1 MVAERG
7 GARGGVV
14 GGWGIV
20 PGGAGRLAGGR
31 APAATTP
38 ARTSAPATTR
48 ATVTT
53 PSPSPTP
60 TPTPAAVTVTR
71 QRMKD
76 GSVVTIATFSGPV
89 RYVLHDGSVDPGLA
103 AGHVKA
109 GPAGGGPRGARLGG
123 PL

>member
-1 MVAERG
+1 MMR
-7 GARGGVV
+7 RL
-14 GGWGIV
+14 WIV
-20 PGGAGRLAGGR
+20 LAAAGTLAACS

-53 PSPSPTP
+53 PPPSPTP

-109 GPAGGGPRGARLGG
+109 GPAVHGAERRPLLAAVNGGCKLS
-123 PL
+123 